1 MVKVS
6 CTHLNQIEGG
16 ALPVITDFSSKHD
29 KKQLPNSGPT
39 GEPMQYHQ
47 FADNILR

>member
-6 CTHLNQIEGG
+6 LIHLNQIEGR
-16 ALPVITDFSSKHD
+16 ALPVTTDFSSKRD
-29 KKQLPNSGPT
+29 KRILPNSGPT

-47 FADNILR
+47 FADNILQ